1 MRDAEIEGAAQ
12 HGARVF
18 EVIHA
23 AEVVPQSERHGG
35 KLDTAAPRAAIL
47 HGVVALVIYDV
58 HEGSPQR
65 LKAHSNDASTAA
77 LKGRATQ
84 NPVRSHAHA
93 EALRPQNHVRVFPQ
107 PVKALP

>member
-35 KLDTAAPRAAIL
+35 KLDAAAPRAAIL
-47 HGVVALVIYDV
+47 HGVVTLVVSDV
-58 HEGSPQR
+58 HEDSPQR
-65 LKAHSNDASTAA
+65 LKAPLIVPTYGA
-77 LKGRATQ
+77 
-84 NPVRSHAHA
+84 A
-93 EALRPQNHVRVFPQ
+93 EAPPLQNRIKTSVFQQSFMPHS
-107 PVKALP
+107 K